1 MHAQAHTANDTD
13 QAPIG
18 MVFLSPD
25 RSLAQRVITR
35 LRELG
40 RVTWQP
46 SCSPG
51 DFNNRAEPG
60 IVLVDFSPARLDT
73 ATQWVRELALMSPQT
88 IVLAVG
94 CTGTDGS
101 TGILAAMRANV
112 TDFIDLDAPN
122 MHEVRLAIERARQQ
136 SHHKATAHVVTAPQ
150 QHGKTVLLLGVR
162 PGMGTSTLAAH
173 LGVLAQQRLDQA
185 RAETHKPES
194 QVVMLDMG
202 SPGGDLSLYLDTQ
215 GEFHIGDAI
224 DNAYRLDNTLA
235 RTALARH
242 KSNAAV
248 LPRAPNADVPT
259 DASGHLDLL
268 LDRLDGLFHL
278 VLIDGGG
285 IVPAALSASLT
296 NQVSAIW
303 LVADQSLGTMVSMDA
318 MLKTL
323 NHCGVEH
330 DKLALI
336 VNRHVNDSGLAPQQI
351 AERFKLPLLA
361 TVPECGARLRAS
373 ANTGKLLHEV
383 SPRDRYLQA
392 LKPLLARLAPNT
404 TPAGKP
410 GTSWLRRA
418 RNHLGV

>member
-1 MHAQAHTANDTD
+1 MHAQAHTAKHSD
-13 QAPIG
+13 QAPVS

-25 RSLAQRVITR
+25 RALAQRVITR

-51 DFNNRAEPG
+51 DFNHRGESG
-60 IVLVDFSPARLDT
+60 IVLVDFSPARLDS
-73 ATQWVRELALMSPQT
+73 ATQWVRELALVSPQT

-94 CTGTDGS
+94 CSRTDGS
-101 TGILAAMRANV
+101 AGILAAMRADV

-122 MHEVRLAIERARQQ
+122 THEVRLAIERARQQ
-136 SHHKATAHVVTAPQ
+136 SHHKAATHVVPSPQ

-162 PGMGTSTLAAH
+162 PGMGTSTLVAH
-173 LGVLAQQRLDQA
+173 LGVLAQQQLDQA
-185 RAETHKPES
+185 RAETHQPES

-202 SPGGDLSLYLDTQ
+202 HPGGDLGLYLDTQ
-215 GEFHIGDAI
+215 GDFHIGDAI

-235 RTALARH
+235 RTALAHH

-248 LPRAPNADVPT
+248 LPRAVNAEVPT

-285 IVPAALSASLT
+285 TPSEELSAALI
-296 NQVSAIW
+296 NQVNHIW
-303 LVADQSLGTMVSMDA
+303 LVADQSLGTMVSMDD

-323 NHCGVEH
+323 HHCGA
-330 DKLALI
+330 DASKLALVI
-336 VNRHVNDSGLAPQQI
+336 NRQVDDSGLTPQQI

-361 TVPECGARLRAS
+361 TLPERGARLRAS
-373 ANTGKLLHEV
+373 ANTGKLLQEV

-392 LKPLLARLAPNT
+392 LKPLLARLAPDT

-410 GTSWLRRA
+410 GTSWFRRV
-418 RNHLGV
+418 RHHLGV